1 MNIKTIKLHLKTL
14 RKVKDFEVLMNN
26 LLYDTEIHVE
36 EVKTLKLSD
45 YKFRMKSI
53 LLEWCYENQ
62 IDIKCK
68 DLNLTH
74 FINPMFGVYTLD
86 LVKLDAWLYNELL
99 DVYGHKI
106 HDMSGMDKLRVY
118 VENSKIMRWV

>member
-1 MNIKTIKLHLKTL
+1 MNINTIKRHLKTL
-14 RKVKDFEVLMNN
+14 SKVKEFEVLMNN
-26 LLYDTEIHVE
+26 LLYVTELHAE

-53 LLEWCYENQ
+53 LLECCYENN

-74 FINPMFGVYTLD
+74 FINPMFGIYTLD

-99 DVYGHKI
+99 DVYGHRI
-106 HDMSGMDKLRVY
+106 HDMSGVEKLRAY
-118 VENSKIMRWV
+118 VENNKIMRWV